1 MSPPPPPADQHR
13 DQTDRWFLAQGVPHF
28 IAGYSART
36 DVWTRA
42 VPTLSVLFVLGLVGE
57 LGFAAVTGLG
67 TFVLGLALVMGVW
80 LGLNRLRGQPV
91 FALPRQVGRLEP
103 TLFVAVPTV
112 VSVLRSDTWIDP
124 AVTLVVGSALL
135 GVVYAATSYGLVA
148 ITRFVLGEL
157 SVQVRL
163 LGSISSRA
171 VPMLLL
177 ITMTIYITGETWQM
191 AARLKG
197 LSFVATLGL
206 FIIIGGVFLWTRVP
220 DVIASVERFDEWS
233 EVSDLLEGT
242 PMAGVAL
249 PAEGDPEEPP
259 IRRGEWFNM
268 AVLALTAQAVQITLV
283 ALVVWVFFVLL
294 GLVAVH
300 PDTAAQWL
308 GAPAHPI
315 IGVIPIGESRF
326 AVTGE
331 GLRVAAFLAA
341 FAGLTFTVYL
351 ITDDT
356 YRREFRTDVTDR
368 IRQLLAVRL
377 ADRHLTHPTGGWGSA
392 RSAAEGAAGAQPP
405 NSTANPA

>member
-1 MSPPPPPADQHR
+1 MSPPPLPADQYR

-28 IAGYSART
+28 IVGYSART

-42 VPTLSVLFVLGLVGE
+42 VPTLSILFVLGLVGE
-57 LGFAAVTGLG
+57 LGFAALTGLG
-67 TFVLGLALVMGVW
+67 TFVIGIALVVGVW

-103 TLFVAVPTV
+103 TLFVTVPTV
-112 VSVLRSDTWIDP
+112 VSALRSDTWIDP
-124 AVTLVVGSALL
+124 ALTLVVGALL
-135 GVVYAATSYGLVA
+135 LGTVYAVTSYGLVA

-157 SVQVRL
+157 SVQLRL

-206 FIIIGGVFLWTRVP
+206 FIVIGGVFLWSRVP
-220 DVIASVERFDEWS
+220 EVIASVERFDDWS
-233 EVSDLLEGT
+233 EVTALLDGT
-242 PMAGVAL
+242 PLAGVAL
-249 PAEGDPEEPP
+249 PGEGDPEEPP
-259 IRRGEWFNM
+259 IRRGEWLNM

-315 IGVIPIGESRF
+315 VGVIPIGQSRF

-351 ITDDT
+351 ITDET

-377 ADRHLTHPTGGWGSA
+377 VDRHLTHPTPGA
-392 RSAAEGAAGAQPP
+392 TAA
-405 NSTANPA
+405 

>member
-1 MSPPPPPADQHR
+1 MSPPPPPAEQYR

-28 IAGYSART
+28 IVGYSART

-42 VPTLSVLFVLGLVGE
+42 VPTLSILFVLGLVGE
-57 LGFAAVTGLG
+57 LGFAALTGLG
-67 TFVLGLALVMGVW
+67 TFVIGIALVVGVW

-112 VSVLRSDTWIDP
+112 VSALRSDTWIDP
-124 AVTLVVGSALL
+124 ALTLVVGALL
-135 GVVYAATSYGLVA
+135 LGTVYAVTSYGLVA

-157 SVQVRL
+157 SVQLRL

-206 FIIIGGVFLWTRVP
+206 FIVIGGVFLWSRVP
-220 DVIASVERFDEWS
+220 EVIASVERFDDWS
-233 EVSDLLEGT
+233 EVTALLDGT
-242 PMAGVAL
+242 PLAGVAL
-249 PAEGDPEEPP
+249 PGEGDPEEPP
-259 IRRGEWFNM
+259 IRRGEWLNM

-315 IGVIPIGESRF
+315 VGVIPIGQSRF

-351 ITDDT
+351 ITDET

-377 ADRHLTHPTGGWGSA
+377 VDRHLTHGP
-392 RSAAEGAAGAQPP
+392 
-405 NSTANPA
+405 

>member
-1 MSPPPPPADQHR
+1 MSPPPPADQHR

-42 VPTLSVLFVLGLVGE
+42 VPALSILFVLGLVGE
-57 LGFAAVTGLG
+57 LGFAAVAGLG
-67 TFVLGLALVMGVW
+67 TFVIGLALVMGAW
-80 LGLNRLRGQPV
+80 LGTNRLRGQPV

-112 VSVLRSDTWIDP
+112 VSALRSDTWIDP
-124 AVTLVVGSALL
+124 ALTLVAGAVLL
-135 GVVYAATSYGLVA
+135 GLVYAVTSYGLVA
-148 ITRFVLGEL
+148 ITRFVLGEFG
-157 SVQVRL
+157 VQLRL

-177 ITMTIYITGETWQM
+177 ITMTIFITGETWQM
-191 AARLKG
+191 ATRLKG

-206 FIIIGGVFLWTRVP
+206 FVVIGGLFLWTRVP
-220 DVIASVERFDEWS
+220 ELIASVERFDRWD
-233 EVSDLLEGT
+233 EVTPLLEGT
-242 PMAGVAL
+242 PLAGVTV
-249 PAEGDPEEPP
+249 PADGDPEEPS
-259 IRRGEWFNM
+259 INRGEWFNM
-268 AVLALTAQAVQITLV
+268 AVLTLTAQAVQITLV

-315 IGVIPIGESRF
+315 IGVVAIGQSRF

-331 GLRVAAFLAA
+331 GVRVAAFLAA

-351 ITDDT
+351 ITDET

-377 ADRHLTHPTGGWGSA
+377 VDRHLTHPTAGWGSA
-392 RSAAEGAAGAQPP
+392 RSAAAGAPGAQAPKD
-405 NSTANPA
+405 

>member
-1 MSPPPPPADQHR
+1 MSPPPPPPAEQQR

-42 VPTLSVLFVLGLVGE
+42 VPALSLLFVLGVVGE

-67 TFVLGLALVMGVW
+67 TFLAGMALVLGAWLA
-80 LGLNRLRGQPV
+80 LNRLRGQPV

-103 TLFVAVPTV
+103 VLFVAVPTV
-112 VSVLRSDTWIDP
+112 VSIVRSDTWIDP
-124 AVTLVVGSALL
+124 VLTVVVGSAVL
-135 GVVYAATSYGLVA
+135 GLVYAVTSYGLVA

-157 SVQVRL
+157 GVQLKL

-177 ITMTIYITGETWQM
+177 ITMTIFITGETWQM
-191 AARLKG
+191 ASKLKG
-197 LSFVATLGL
+197 LSFIATIGL
-206 FIIIGGVFLWTRVP
+206 FVVIGGLFLWTRVP
-220 DVIASVERFDEWS
+220 EVIASVERFDHWT
-233 EVSDLLEGT
+233 EVATLLEGT
-242 PMAGVAL
+242 PLAGSAL
-249 PAEGDPEEPP
+249 PDDGDPEEPP
-259 IRRGEWFNM
+259 IARGEWFNM

-294 GLVAVH
+294 GLVAVR
-300 PDTAAQWL
+300 PDTAEQWL
-308 GAPAHPI
+308 GEAADPI
-315 IGVIPIGESRF
+315 LGVLAVGESRF
-326 AVTGE
+326 AVTEE

-351 ITDDT
+351 ITDET

-368 IRQLLAVRL
+368 LRQLLAVRL
-377 ADRHLTHPTGGWGSA
+377 VDRHLTHGSD
-392 RSAAEGAAGAQPP
+392 RVQPVER
-405 NSTANPA
+405 